1 MNFCSLKGYNNETFP
16 SFSVEDKK
24 TGNKCHIYSFTA
36 SYYFY
41 IFMSKVHV
49 SLNSYERASWKK
61 KKIQNQKQTK
71 QKTCAPI
78 HMAPPYQREGGHGR
92 ADIEIYKSGRYNFAK
107 SLNPEL
113 TCSPREA
120 MLDEDGYIT
129 LNVKNRKPALT
140 SGKDTQSQGFGS

>member
-24 TGNKCHIYSFTA
+24 TGNKCDIYSFTA

-61 KKIQNQKQTK
+61 KKSKIKNKQNKKHVPPFIWLLLTRERRVMDWQTLK
-71 QKTCAPI
+71 SIRVDATILQSHWTLSSLAVQGKPCWTK
-78 HMAPPYQREGGHGR
+78 M
-92 ADIEIYKSGRYNFAK
+92 DI
-107 SLNPEL
+107 
-113 TCSPREA
+113 SP
-120 MLDEDGYIT
+120 
-129 LNVKNRKPALT
+129 
-140 SGKDTQSQGFGS
+140 

>member
-24 TGNKCHIYSFTA
+24 TGNKCDIYSFTA

-61 KKIQNQKQTK
+61 KKSKIKNKQNKKHVPPFIWLLLTRERRVTDWQTLK
-71 QKTCAPI
+71 SIRVDATILQSHWTLSSLAVQGKPCWTK
-78 HMAPPYQREGGHGR
+78 M
-92 ADIEIYKSGRYNFAK
+92 DI
-107 SLNPEL
+107 
-113 TCSPREA
+113 SP
-120 MLDEDGYIT
+120 
-129 LNVKNRKPALT
+129 
-140 SGKDTQSQGFGS
+140 